1 MRTKLTVV
9 TALAGSLLATCL
21 VSESAKAMSVPV
33 LRGGATPGIVTL
45 VGRGGG
51 RGGVGRVGV
60 GRGVRCRASLWRCRC
75 RASLWRCRCRAL
87 RRRCWCPALRCRCW
101 CRALLWRTLLPWRIS
116 LLERRG
122 LRRQPRILVREP
134 PVREPWVREPR
145 VREPWVREPW
155 VREPRVR
162 APRALALVASR
173 REGPILHRLS
183 DDYRWEEWSPRDTG
197 RNLLSRR
204 ALLNPSR
211 LIDAK
216 EMSALGH

>member
-9 TALAGSLLATCL
+9 TALAGTLLATCL

-60 GRGVRCRASLWRCRC
+60 GRAVSVSGVTMAVSVSGVTMAVSVSGVTASVLVSGVTVW
-75 RASLWRCRCRAL
+75 
-87 RRRCWCPALRCRCW
+87 CW
-101 CRALLWRTLLPWRIS
+101 CRALLWRTLLPWRLS

-122 LRRQPRILVREP
+122 LRRQPRVLVREP
-134 PVREPWVREPR
+134 PVREPWVREP
-145 VREPWVREPW
+145 WVRESR

-183 DDYRWEEWSPRDTG
+183 DDYRWEEWFPRDTG

>member
-1 MRTKLTVV
+1 MSGGAVSGV
-9 TALAGSLLATCL
+9 TMAVL
-21 VSESAKAMSVPV
+21 VSGVTMAVSVSGVTESVLVSGVTVSV
-33 LRGGATPGIVTL
+33 LGVTM
-45 VGRGGG
+45 
-51 RGGVGRVGV
+51 
-60 GRGVRCRASLWRCRC
+60 AD
-75 RASLWRCRCRAL
+75 AA
-87 RRRCWCPALRCRCW
+87 A
-101 CRALLWRTLLPWRIS
+101 WRIS

-155 VREPRVR
+155 VREPWVR
-162 APRALALVASR
+162 EPRALALGASR
-173 REGPILHRLS
+173 REGPILHWLS

-216 EMSALGH
+216 QMSGLGH

>member
-1 MRTKLTVV
+1 MADA
-9 TALAGSLLATCL
+9 TALAHITTGTA
-21 VSESAKAMSVPV
+21 
-33 LRGGATPGIVTL
+33 
-45 VGRGGG
+45 
-51 RGGVGRVGV
+51 
-60 GRGVRCRASLWRCRC
+60 W
-75 RASLWRCRCRAL
+75 L
-87 RRRCWCPALRCRCW
+87 RRR
-101 CRALLWRTLLPWRIS
+101 
-116 LLERRG
+116 
-122 LRRQPRILVREP
+122 PRVL
-134 PVREPWVREPR
+134 

-155 VREPRVR
+155 VRESRVREPRVR